1 MSSASDDV
9 TVTLVGLEKSPIKLL
24 FRVDSSR
31 KIGTGHLMRCL
42 AVANE
47 AKKRGWECVFVL
59 RDPEDGIF
67 EYITFFGHRVKKLI
81 SAVGEKVTHNKTT
94 HSDWLPVSQTQDA
107 NETVEVICELD
118 PDWIIVD
125 HYALD
130 ATWLSIIE
138 KSNAKIL
145 VIDDLGDRELICDV
159 LLDQNLGAN
168 AEKYHGKLPSNCQL
182 LLGPTFALLRSEFKD
197 WRERSL
203 EGRLNRNVENIL
215 ITMGGV
221 DKGNYTLRTLIEVA
235 KSEYAK
241 KCVFTVVIGSSYPHT
256 DALHEFVKET
266 KLRISVLSNVKNMA
280 EIMSKSDL
288 CIGAGGS
295 TSWERC
301 CLGLPTISFAIA
313 DNQIG
318 VLAEL
323 EKETCTII
331 SDLEKISSDLEKL
344 LSEEHGQQLKK
355 LSLNSSKVTDGNGIK
370 LLLER
375 LDQTFD

>member
-1 MSSASDDV
+1 MDASRD
-9 TVTLVGLEKSPIKLL
+9 
-24 FRVDSSR
+24 
-31 KIGTGHLMRCL
+31 IGTGHVMRCL

-47 AKKRGWECVFVL
+47 AKRRDWECIFVL
-59 RDPEDGIF
+59 RDPDDGIVK
-67 EYITFFGHRVKKLI
+67 YINSFDHRVKELI
-81 SAVGEKVTHNKTT
+81 SADREKTT
-94 HSDWLPVSQTQDA
+94 YHTTAHGDWLPVSQTQDA
-107 NETVEVICELD
+107 NETLKLICELD

-130 ATWLSIIE
+130 ATWLSIVE

-159 LLDQNLGAN
+159 LLDQNLGAS
-168 AEKYHGKLPSNCQL
+168 AEKYHGKLPSKCQL

-221 DKGNYTLRTLIEVA
+221 DTDNYTLRTLIELT
-235 KSEYAK
+235 KSKYAK
-241 KCVFTVVIGSSYPHT
+241 TCVFTVVIGSSYPHT
-256 DALHEFVKET
+256 DALHEFVEEK

-323 EKETCTII
+323 EKEICTII
-331 SDLEKISSDLEKL
+331 SDLEKISSDFEKL
-344 LSEEHGQQLKK
+344 LSEEHSQQLKK

-375 LDQTFD
+375 LDQPFD

>member
-1 MSSASDDV
+1 MDASRD
-9 TVTLVGLEKSPIKLL
+9 
-24 FRVDSSR
+24 
-31 KIGTGHLMRCL
+31 IGTGHVMRCL

-47 AKKRGWECVFVL
+47 AKRRDWECIFVL
-59 RDPEDGIF
+59 RDPEDGIIT
-67 EYITFFGHRVKKLI
+67 YINSFDHRVKELI
-81 SAVGEKVTHNKTT
+81 SADCEETT
-94 HSDWLPVSQTQDA
+94 DNTTAHGDWLPVSQTQDA
-107 NETVEVICELD
+107 NETFEVICELD

-138 KSNAKIL
+138 KPNAKIL

-159 LLDQNLGAN
+159 LVDQNLGAS

-215 ITMGGV
+215 ISMGGV
-221 DKGNYTLRTLIEVA
+221 DAGNYTLRTLIELT

-241 KCVFTVVIGSSYPHT
+241 TCVFTVVIGSSYPHT
-256 DALHEFVKET
+256 DALHEFVEET

-313 DNQIG
+313 DNQIEIAKHLSQKKVAIFSDLSNLIIDFERFFDISEIDLQRSLSTHSHQICDG
-318 VLAEL
+318 LGIPRVLGEL
-323 EKETCTII
+323 EKKFE
-331 SDLEKISSDLEKL
+331 
-344 LSEEHGQQLKK
+344 
-355 LSLNSSKVTDGNGIK
+355 N
-370 LLLER
+370 
-375 LDQTFD
+375 

>member
-1 MSSASDDV
+1 MDASRD
-9 TVTLVGLEKSPIKLL
+9 
-24 FRVDSSR
+24 
-31 KIGTGHLMRCL
+31 IGTGHVMRCL

-47 AKKRGWECVFVL
+47 AKRRDWECIFVL
-59 RDPEDGIF
+59 RDPEDGIVK
-67 EYITFFGHRVKKLI
+67 YINSFDHRVKELI
-81 SAVGEKVTHNKTT
+81 SADGEKTT
-94 HSDWLPVSQTQDA
+94 YNTPAHGDWLPVSQTQDA
-107 NETVEVICELD
+107 NETFEVTCELD
-118 PDWIIVD
+118 PEWIIVD

-130 ATWLSIIE
+130 ATWLSIVE

-159 LLDQNLGAN
+159 LVDQNLGAS
-168 AEKYHGKLPSNCQL
+168 AEKYHGKLLSNCQL
-182 LLGPTFALLRSEFKD
+182 LLGPTFALLGSEFKD

-203 EGRLNRNVENIL
+203 EGRLNRDVENIL

-221 DKGNYTLRTLIEVA
+221 DTDNYTLRTLSEVA

-241 KCVFTVVIGSSYPHT
+241 KCVFTIVIGSLYPHK
-256 DALHEFVKET
+256 DALHEFVEET
-266 KLRISVLSNVKNMA
+266 KLRISVLSNIKNMA

-331 SDLEKISSDLEKL
+331 SDLEKISSDFEKL
-344 LSEEHGQQLKK
+344 LSEEHSQQLKK

-375 LDQTFD
+375 LDQSFD

>member
-1 MSSASDDV
+1 MS
-9 TVTLVGLEKSPIKLL
+9 KSILL
-24 FRVDSSR
+24 RVDASSE
-31 KIGTGHLMRCL
+31 IGTGHVMRCL
-42 AVANE
+42 ALSNE
-47 AKKRGWECVFVL
+47 AKQRGWECTFVL
-59 RDPEDGIF
+59 RDPDDEIF
-67 EYITFFGHRVKKLI
+67 KYITSFSHRVEKLTSI
-81 SAVGEKVTHNKTT
+81 DGEKITYNATAHG
-94 HSDWLPVSQTQDA
+94 DWLPVSQIKDA
-107 NETVEVICELD
+107 NETAEVIRELD

-130 ATWLSIIE
+130 ATWLSIVE

-159 LLDQNLGAN
+159 LLDQNLGAS
-168 AEKYHGKLPSNCQL
+168 AEKYHGKLPSNCRL

-221 DKGNYTLRTLIEVA
+221 DTGNYTLRTLIEVA

-241 KCVFTVVIGSSYPHT
+241 KCVFTVVIGSSYPHS
-256 DALHEFVKET
+256 DALHEFVNET
-266 KLRISVLSNVKNMA
+266 KLRISVLSNVNNMA

-331 SDLEKISSDLEKL
+331 SSLEKISSDFEKL
-344 LSEEHGQQLKK
+344 LSEEHSQQVKK
-355 LSLNSSKVTDGNGIK
+355 LSLNSSKMTDGNGIN

-375 LDQTFD
+375 LDQLYD

>member
-1 MSSASDDV
+1 MFKIALRADASSQMGS
-9 TVTLVGLEKSPIKLL
+9 
-24 FRVDSSR
+24 
-31 KIGTGHLMRCL
+31 GHVMRCL

-47 AKKRGWECVFVL
+47 AKRRDWECIFVL
-59 RDPEDGIF
+59 RDPEDGIVK
-67 EYITFFGHRVKKLI
+67 YINSFDHRVKKLI
-81 SAVGEKVTHNKTT
+81 SADGDKTT
-94 HSDWLPVSQTQDA
+94 YNPTAHGDWLPVSQTQDA
-107 NETVEVICELD
+107 NETCEVICELD

-130 ATWLSIIE
+130 AIWLSIVE
-138 KSNAKIL
+138 KSNAQIL
-145 VIDDLGDRELICDV
+145 VIDDLGDRELNCDM
-159 LLDQNLGAN
+159 LLDQNLGAS
-168 AEKYHGKLPSNCQL
+168 AEKYHDKLPSNCQL

-203 EGRLNRNVENIL
+203 EGRLNRDVENIL

-221 DKGNYTLRTLIEVA
+221 DTGNYTLRTLIELA

-241 KCVFTVVIGSSYPHT
+241 KCVFTVVIGSSYPHK
-256 DALHEFVKET
+256 DALQEFVEET

-331 SDLEKISSDLEKL
+331 SGLEKISSDFEKL
-344 LSEEHGQQLKK
+344 LSEEHGQQLKT
-355 LSLNSSKVTDGNGIK
+355 LSLNSSKVTDGNGIN
-370 LLLER
+370 LLIDR
-375 LDQTFD
+375 LDQPYD

>member
-1 MSSASDDV
+1 MSR
-9 TVTLVGLEKSPIKLL
+9 KIL
-24 FRVDSSR
+24 FRVDASQD
-31 KIGTGHLMRCL
+31 IGTGHLMRCL
-42 AVANE
+42 AIANE
-47 AKKRGWECVFVL
+47 AKRRDWECIFVL
-59 RDPEDGIF
+59 RDPEDRIVK
-67 EYITFFGHRVKKLI
+67 YINSSDHRVKELI
-81 SAVGEKVTHNKTT
+81 SAEGEKKTYNT
-94 HSDWLPVSQTQDA
+94 NAHGDWLPVSQTQDA
-107 NETVEVICELD
+107 IETLEVICQLD
-118 PDWIIVD
+118 PDWVIVD

-130 ATWLSIIE
+130 ATWLSIVE
-138 KSNAKIL
+138 KPNAKIL

-159 LLDQNLGAN
+159 LLDQNIGAS
-168 AEKYHGKLPSNCQL
+168 AKKYHGKLLSNCQL

-221 DKGNYTLRTLIEVA
+221 DTGNYTLRTLIEVA
-235 KSEYAK
+235 KSKYAK
-241 KCVFTVVIGSSYPHT
+241 TCVFTVVIGSSYPHT
-256 DALHEFVKET
+256 DALYEFVEET

-323 EKETCTII
+323 EKEKCTII
-331 SDLEKISSDLEKL
+331 SDLEKISSDFEKL
-344 LSEEHGQQLKK
+344 LSEERSQQLNT

-375 LDQTFD
+375 LDQPDD

>member
-1 MSSASDDV
+1 MS
-9 TVTLVGLEKSPIKLL
+9 KRILL
-24 FRVDSSR
+24 RVDASNE
-31 KIGTGHLMRCL
+31 IGTGHVMRCL
-42 AVANE
+42 ALSNE
-47 AKKRGWECVFVL
+47 AKQRGWECTFVL
-59 RDPEDGIF
+59 RDPDDEIIR
-67 EYITFFGHRVKKLI
+67 YITSFSHRVEKLMSI
-81 SAVGEKVTHNKTT
+81 DGEKITYNSTAHG
-94 HSDWLPVSQTQDA
+94 DWLPVSQIQDA

-130 ATWLSIIE
+130 ATWLSIVE

-159 LLDQNLGAN
+159 LLDQNLGAS

-203 EGRLNRNVENIL
+203 EGRLNRNIENIL

-221 DKGNYTLRTLIEVA
+221 DTGNYTLQTLIEVA

-256 DALHEFVKET
+256 DTLHEFVEET

-331 SDLEKISSDLEKL
+331 SSLERINLDFEKL
-344 LSEEHGQQLKK
+344 LSEEHSQQLKK

>member
-1 MSSASDDV
+1 MDASRD
-9 TVTLVGLEKSPIKLL
+9 
-24 FRVDSSR
+24 
-31 KIGTGHLMRCL
+31 IGTGHVMRCL

-47 AKKRGWECVFVL
+47 AKRRDWECIFVL
-59 RDPEDGIF
+59 RDPEDGIVK
-67 EYITFFGHRVKKLI
+67 YINSCDHRVKKLI
-81 SAVGEKVTHNKTT
+81 SADREKTT
-94 HSDWLPVSQTQDA
+94 YNTTAHGDWLPVSQTQDA
-107 NETVEVICELD
+107 NETFEVICELD

-130 ATWLSIIE
+130 ATWLSIVE
-138 KSNAKIL
+138 KPNAKIL

-159 LLDQNLGAN
+159 LVDQNLGAS
-168 AEKYHGKLPSNCQL
+168 AEKYHGKLLSNCRL

-203 EGRLNRNVENIL
+203 EGRLNRDVENIL

-221 DKGNYTLRTLIEVA
+221 DTDNYTLRTLIEVA

-256 DALHEFVKET
+256 DALHEFVEET
-266 KLRISVLSNVKNMA
+266 KLRISVLSNVNNMA

-313 DNQIG
+313 DNQIEIG
-318 VLAEL
+318 EQLGKRNVAIYSNMTNLLRNFEQFFDSSGIGLHRALSANAYKICDGLGTFRVLEEL
-323 EKETCTII
+323 EKKFE
-331 SDLEKISSDLEKL
+331 
-344 LSEEHGQQLKK
+344 
-355 LSLNSSKVTDGNGIK
+355 N
-370 LLLER
+370 
-375 LDQTFD
+375 

>member
-1 MSSASDDV
+1 MDASRD
-9 TVTLVGLEKSPIKLL
+9 
-24 FRVDSSR
+24 
-31 KIGTGHLMRCL
+31 IGTGHVMRCL

-47 AKKRGWECVFVL
+47 AKRRDWECIFVL
-59 RDPEDGIF
+59 RDPEDGVVK
-67 EYITFFGHRVKKLI
+67 YINSFDHRVSELI
-81 SAVGEKVTHNKTT
+81 SADGRKVTDNATPHGN
-94 HSDWLPVSQTQDA
+94 WLPVPQIQDA
-107 NETVEVICELD
+107 NETVEIIFKLD

-130 ATWLSIIE
+130 ATWLSIVK

-145 VIDDLGDRELICDV
+145 VIDDLGDRELNCDV
-159 LLDQNLGAN
+159 LLDQNLGAS

-221 DKGNYTLRTLIEVA
+221 DISNYTLRTLIEVA
-235 KSEYAK
+235 KSEHAK

-256 DALHEFVKET
+256 DALHEFVEET

-323 EKETCTII
+323 EKNKCTII
-331 SDLEKISSDLEKL
+331 SSLERISLDFEKL
-344 LSEEHGQQLKK
+344 ISEEHSQQLKK

-375 LDQTFD
+375 LVQPYD

>member
-1 MSSASDDV
+1 MDASRD
-9 TVTLVGLEKSPIKLL
+9 
-24 FRVDSSR
+24 
-31 KIGTGHLMRCL
+31 IGTGHVMRCL

-47 AKKRGWECVFVL
+47 AKRRDWECIFVL
-59 RDPEDGIF
+59 RDPEDGVVK
-67 EYITFFGHRVKKLI
+67 YINSFDHRVSELI
-81 SAVGEKVTHNKTT
+81 SADGRKVTDNATPHGN
-94 HSDWLPVSQTQDA
+94 WLPVPQIQDA
-107 NETVEVICELD
+107 NETVEIIFKLD

-130 ATWLSIIE
+130 ATWLSIVE
-138 KSNAKIL
+138 KPNAKIL

-159 LLDQNLGAN
+159 LVDQNLGAS
-168 AEKYHGKLPSNCQL
+168 AEKYHGKLLSNCQL
-182 LLGPTFALLRSEFKD
+182 LLGPTFALLRSEFKA
-197 WRERSL
+197 WRKSSL

-221 DKGNYTLRTLIEVA
+221 DTNNYTLRTLIEVA

-241 KCVFTVVIGSSYPHT
+241 KCVFTVVIGSSYPHK
-256 DALHEFVKET
+256 DALQKFVEET

-313 DNQIG
+313 DNQIEIAEQLSQKKVAIFSDLSNLIIDFERFFDISGIELQRSLSTNSHQICDGLG
-318 VLAEL
+318 VPRVLGEL
-323 EKETCTII
+323 EKKFE
-331 SDLEKISSDLEKL
+331 
-344 LSEEHGQQLKK
+344 
-355 LSLNSSKVTDGNGIK
+355 N
-370 LLLER
+370 
-375 LDQTFD
+375 

>member
-1 MSSASDDV
+1 
-9 TVTLVGLEKSPIKLL
+9 
-24 FRVDSSR
+24 
-31 KIGTGHLMRCL
+31 MRCL

-47 AKKRGWECVFVL
+47 AKRRDWECIFVL
-59 RDPEDGIF
+59 RDPEDGIVK
-67 EYITFFGHRVKKLI
+67 YINSFDHRVKELI
-81 SAVGEKVTHNKTT
+81 SADGEKTT
-94 HSDWLPVSQTQDA
+94 YNTTAHGDWLPVSQTQDA
-107 NETVEVICELD
+107 NETFEVICELD

-130 ATWLSIIE
+130 TTWLSIIE

-145 VIDDLGDRELICDV
+145 VIDDLGDRELFCDV
-159 LLDQNLGAN
+159 LLDQNLGAS
-168 AEKYHGKLPSNCQL
+168 AEKYHGKLPSKCQL

-197 WRERSL
+197 WRDRSL
-203 EGRLNRNVENIL
+203 EGRLNRNIENIL

-221 DKGNYTLRTLIEVA
+221 DTGNYTLRTLIELT

-256 DALHEFVKET
+256 DALHEFVEET
-266 KLRISVLSNVKNMA
+266 KLRISVLSNVENMA

-323 EKETCTII
+323 EKATCTII
-331 SDLEKISSDLEKL
+331 SSLERISSDLEKL
-344 LSEEHGQQLKK
+344 LSEEHSHQLKK
-355 LSLNSSKVTDGNGIK
+355 LSFNSSKVTDGNGIK

>member
-1 MSSASDDV
+1 MDASRD
-9 TVTLVGLEKSPIKLL
+9 
-24 FRVDSSR
+24 
-31 KIGTGHLMRCL
+31 IGTGHVMRCL

-47 AKKRGWECVFVL
+47 AKQRSWECIFVL
-59 RDPEDGIF
+59 RDPEDDIVKH
-67 EYITFFGHRVKKLI
+67 ISFFDHRVKKLT
-81 SAVGEKVTHNKTT
+81 SEDGRKVTDNATPHGN
-94 HSDWLPVSQTQDA
+94 WLPVPQIQDA
-107 NETVEVICELD
+107 NETVEVICEFD

-130 ATWLSIIE
+130 AAWLSIVE
-138 KSNAKIL
+138 KSNVKIL
-145 VIDDLGDRELICDV
+145 VIDDLGDRELKCDV
-159 LLDQNLGAN
+159 LLDQNLGAS

-182 LLGPTFALLRSEFKD
+182 LLGPTFALLRSEFRA

-203 EGRLNRNVENIL
+203 KGRLNRDVEKIL
-215 ITMGGV
+215 VTMGGV
-221 DKGNYTLRTLIEVA
+221 DTGNFTLRTLFELE
-235 KSEYAK
+235 KSEHAK

-256 DALHEFVKET
+256 DALHEFVEET
-266 KLRISVLSNVKNMA
+266 KLRISVLSDVKNMA

-323 EKETCTII
+323 EKETCTIV
-331 SDLEKISSDLEKL
+331 SGLEKISADFEKL
-344 LSEEHGQQLKK
+344 LSEEHIQQLKM

-375 LDQTFD
+375 LDQPYD

>member
-1 MSSASDDV
+1 MDASRD
-9 TVTLVGLEKSPIKLL
+9 
-24 FRVDSSR
+24 
-31 KIGTGHLMRCL
+31 IGTGHVMRCL
-42 AVANE
+42 ALANE
-47 AKKRGWECVFVL
+47 AKQRSWECIFVL
-59 RDPEDGIF
+59 RDPEDDIVNQ
-67 EYITFFGHRVKKLI
+67 ISSCDHSVKKLT
-81 SAVGEKVTHNKTT
+81 SGDDRKVTDNGTPHGN
-94 HSDWLPVSQTQDA
+94 WLPVPQIQDA

-130 ATWLSIIE
+130 AIWLSIVE
-138 KSNAKIL
+138 KSNAQIL
-145 VIDDLGDRELICDV
+145 VIDDLGDRELNCDM
-159 LLDQNLGAN
+159 LLDQNLGAS
-168 AEKYHGKLPSNCQL
+168 AEKYHDKLPSNCQL
-182 LLGPTFALLRSEFKD
+182 LLGPTFALLRSEFKA
-197 WRERSL
+197 WRKSSL

-221 DKGNYTLRTLIEVA
+221 DTNNYTLRTLIEVA

-241 KCVFTVVIGSSYPHT
+241 KCLFTVVIGSSYPHK
-256 DALHEFVKET
+256 DALHEFVEET

-331 SDLEKISSDLEKL
+331 SSLEKISSDFEKI
-344 LSEEHGQQLKK
+344 LSEEYSQQLKK

-375 LDQTFD
+375 LDQPYG

>member
-1 MSSASDDV
+1 MS
-9 TVTLVGLEKSPIKLL
+9 KRILL
-24 FRVDSSR
+24 RVDASSE
-31 KIGTGHLMRCL
+31 IGTGHVMRCL
-42 AVANE
+42 ALSNE
-47 AKKRGWECVFVL
+47 AKQRGWECTFVL
-59 RDPEDGIF
+59 RDPDDEIIK
-67 EYITFFGHRVKKLI
+67 YITSFSHRVEKLTSI
-81 SAVGEKVTHNKTT
+81 DGEKITYNATAHG
-94 HSDWLPVSQTQDA
+94 DWLPVSQIKDA
-107 NETVEVICELD
+107 NETAEVIRELD

-130 ATWLSIIE
+130 ATWLSIVE
-138 KSNAKIL
+138 KSNSKIL

-159 LLDQNLGAN
+159 LLDQNLGAS
-168 AEKYHGKLPSNCQL
+168 AEKYHGKLPSNCRL

-221 DKGNYTLRTLIEVA
+221 DTGNYTLRTLIEVA

-241 KCVFTVVIGSSYPHT
+241 KCVFTVVIGSSYPHS
-256 DALHEFVKET
+256 DALHEFVNET
-266 KLRISVLSNVKNMA
+266 KLRISVLSNVNNMA

-331 SDLEKISSDLEKL
+331 SSLEKISSDFEKL
-344 LSEEHGQQLKK
+344 LSEEHSQQVKK
-355 LSLNSSKVTDGNGIK
+355 LSLNSSKMTDGNGIN

-375 LDQTFD
+375 LDQLYD

>member
-1 MSSASDDV
+1 M
-9 TVTLVGLEKSPIKLL
+9 
-24 FRVDSSR
+24 
-31 KIGTGHLMRCL
+31 
-42 AVANE
+42 
-47 AKKRGWECVFVL
+47 
-59 RDPEDGIF
+59 
-67 EYITFFGHRVKKLI
+67 
-81 SAVGEKVTHNKTT
+81 
-94 HSDWLPVSQTQDA
+94 
-107 NETVEVICELD
+107 
-118 PDWIIVD
+118 
-125 HYALD
+125 
-130 ATWLSIIE
+130 
-138 KSNAKIL
+138 
-145 VIDDLGDRELICDV
+145 
-159 LLDQNLGAN
+159 
-168 AEKYHGKLPSNCQL
+168 PSNCQL

-221 DKGNYTLRTLIEVA
+221 DTSNYTLRTLIEVA
-235 KSEYAK
+235 KSKYAK
-241 KCVFTVVIGSSYPHT
+241 KCVFTIIIGSSYPHK
-256 DALHEFVKET
+256 DALHEFVEET
-266 KLRISVLSNVKNMA
+266 KLRISVLSNIKNMA
-280 EIMSKSDL
+280 EIMSRSDL

-331 SDLEKISSDLEKL
+331 SDLEKISSDFEKL
-344 LSEEHGQQLKK
+344 LSEEHSQQLKK

-375 LDQTFD
+375 LDQPFD

>member
-1 MSSASDDV
+1 
-9 TVTLVGLEKSPIKLL
+9 
-24 FRVDSSR
+24 
-31 KIGTGHLMRCL
+31 MRCL

-47 AKKRGWECVFVL
+47 AKRRDWECIFVL
-59 RDPEDGIF
+59 RDPEDGIVT
-67 EYITFFGHRVKKLI
+67 YINSFDHRVKELI
-81 SAVGEKVTHNKTT
+81 SADGEKTT
-94 HSDWLPVSQTQDA
+94 YNTTAHGDWLPVSQTQDA
-107 NETVEVICELD
+107 NETFEVICELD
-118 PDWIIVD
+118 PHWIIVD

-130 ATWLSIIE
+130 AIWLSIIE

-159 LLDQNLGAN
+159 LLDQNLGAS
-168 AEKYHGKLPSNCQL
+168 AEKYHGRLPNNCQL

-215 ITMGGV
+215 VTMGGV
-221 DKGNYTLRTLIEVA
+221 DTGNFTLRTLIEVA

-241 KCVFTVVIGSSYPHT
+241 KCVFTVVIGSSYPHR
-256 DALHEFVKET
+256 DALLEFVEET
-266 KLRISVLSNVKNMA
+266 ELRISVLSNVKNMA

-313 DNQIG
+313 DNQVG

-331 SDLEKISSDLEKL
+331 SSLEKIRTDLENL
-344 LSEEHGQQLKK
+344 LSEEHSQQLKK
-355 LSLNSSKVTDGNGIK
+355 LSMNSSKVTDGDGIK
-370 LLLER
+370 FLLEK
-375 LDQTFD
+375 LDQPFD

>member
-1 MSSASDDV
+1 MDASRD
-9 TVTLVGLEKSPIKLL
+9 
-24 FRVDSSR
+24 
-31 KIGTGHLMRCL
+31 IGTGHVMRCL

-47 AKKRGWECVFVL
+47 AKQRSWECIFVL

-81 SAVGEKVTHNKTT
+81 SAGGEKVIHNKTT
-94 HSDWLPVSQTQDA
+94 HCDWLPVSQTQDA

-130 ATWLSIIE
+130 ATWLSIVE
-138 KSNAKIL
+138 KPKAKIL

-159 LLDQNLGAN
+159 LVDQNLGAS
-168 AEKYHGKLPSNCQL
+168 AEKYHGKLLSNCEL
-182 LLGPTFALLRSEFKD
+182 LLGPTFALLRSEFKE

-203 EGRLNRNVENIL
+203 EGRLSRNVENIL

-221 DKGNYTLRTLIEVA
+221 DTGNYTLQTLIELT

-241 KCVFTVVIGSSYPHT
+241 TCVFTVVIGSSYPHT
-256 DALHEFVKET
+256 DALHEFVEET
-266 KLRISVLSNVKNMA
+266 KLRISVLSDVKNMA

-313 DNQIG
+313 DNQIEIAEQLSQKKVAIFSDLSNLIIDFERFFDISGIELQRSLSTNSHQICDGLG
-318 VLAEL
+318 VPRVLGEL
-323 EKETCTII
+323 EKKFE
-331 SDLEKISSDLEKL
+331 
-344 LSEEHGQQLKK
+344 
-355 LSLNSSKVTDGNGIK
+355 N
-370 LLLER
+370 
-375 LDQTFD
+375 